1 MICCF
6 ALLFIRRNVCKFLI
20 TSQIESQFILS
31 KIEKLLYPINKYFSS
46 TFLLKRFKIGKKI
59 FAPRVRNV
67 YVIIW

>member
-31 KIEKLLYPINKYFSS
+31 KIEKLLYPINKYFSN
-46 TFLLKRFKIGKKI
+46 TFLLKRFKIGKKYLLPVLY
-59 FAPRVRNV
+59 AT
-67 YVIIW
+67 YM

>member
-46 TFLLKRFKIGKKI
+46 TFLLKRFKIGKKYLLPVLY
-59 FAPRVRNV
+59 AT
-67 YVIIW
+67 YM